1 MEFDGGT
8 SSAGAAAVN
17 AVVPEAVKGR
27 GRRPKPPEVNLQQ
40 SLGTRHLL
48 EIVNLESDARIT
60 KVAIDGDT
68 IVVGT
73 SRGRI
78 IGYDRTRFNGKIDTY
93 GEHNGD
99 PILDLWV
106 KDKKAIVSLSKNRI
120 YLKRFPGQDPADGI
134 VEMLVN
140 DGHNPRDMLC
150 LTVIDN

>member
-1 MEFDGGT
+1 M
-8 SSAGAAAVN
+8 
-17 AVVPEAVKGR
+17 
-27 GRRPKPPEVNLQQ
+27 
-40 SLGTRHLL
+40 L
-48 EIVNLESDARIT
+48 EIVNIASDAHIT
-60 KVAIDGDT
+60 KVAIDGET

-78 IGYDRTRFNGKIDTY
+78 IGYDKTRFNGKIDSY
-93 GEHNGD
+93 GEHNDD

-106 KDKKAIVSLSKNRI
+106 RDKKAIVSLSKACI

-140 DGHNPRDMLC
+140 AGHNPSDMLC